1 MITGYVLAG
10 LTGIFFGIQGAYSKR
25 LVQQVDPVLLTWAV
39 FSFSI
44 PFILPFAVVEGVPE
58 IKWNNLL
65 LATLT
70 SAVINIIAWNFFF
83 KALRISSL
91 AHTMPFTA
99 FTPIFVIPIAYVLL
113 NELPDIRGIVGIA
126 LIIAGAYGIHL
137 NSSDLLK
144 PFRQFFYN
152 RGTLYMLIVSLMWS
166 ISATVEKT
174 AVLASSPSFYAI
186 FFHIVM
192 TSLSYLVIIWTRD
205 RSLFKCLSGNMKGFL
220 VLGLISGFLLIVQ
233 FTALKYLLVSYV
245 IAFKRAGVLVSVFL
259 GVLFY
264 GEKNFLKNIC
274 CTGLMVAGVFF
285 IVLH

>member
-25 LVQQVDPVLLTWAV
+25 LAQRVELILLTWAV
-39 FSFSI
+39 FLFSI
-44 PFILPFAVVEGVPE
+44 PFILPFVLVEGVPE
-58 IKWNNLL
+58 IKWNNFLP
-65 LATLT
+65 ATFT
-70 SAVINIIAWNFFF
+70 SAAINIIAWNFFF

-99 FTPIFVIPIAYVLL
+99 FTPIFIIPVAYVLL
-113 NELPDIRGIVGIA
+113 NELPDAGGIIGIA

-137 NSSDLLK
+137 NSYDFLQ
-144 PFRQFFYN
+144 PFRQIFRN
-152 RGTLYMLIVSLMWS
+152 RGTRFMLIVSLMWS
-166 ISATVEKT
+166 LSATVEKT
-174 AVLASSPSFYAI
+174 AVLASSPSFYAL

-192 TSLSYLVIIWTRD
+192 TLSYMVIIWTKD
-205 RSLFKCLSGNMKGFL
+205 KSLFGSIGGNVKGFL
-220 VLGLISGFLLIVQ
+220 VLGLISGFLLIFQ
-233 FTALKYLLVSYV
+233 FTALKYMLVSYV

-264 GEKNFLKNIC
+264 GEKHFLKNIF
-274 CTGLMVAGVFF
+274 CTGLMVSGVFI